1 MEMAPRSTPPGAL
14 PNPSPSSAT
23 TPVPATTRPPV
34 PLPSSP
40 RAPRTTSLSPE
51 ALPFVP
57 SGRSKAQRWQDSTPS
72 VSDGEVSPPRA
83 SYRDALLSRP
93 AMSHQPPAA
102 PPAATI
108 APPRHHPPLRSIVG
122 FCNLRPARIDK
133 DGWRLVE
140 CKRSRRR
147 PAPQTR
153 RRHHPRRNVL
163 EDLRGMCFNC
173 FSR

>member
-23 TPVPATTRPPV
+23 TLVPATTRPPV

-51 ALPFVP
+51 ALPFV
-57 SGRSKAQRWQDSTPS
+57 
-72 VSDGEVSPPRA
+72 PPRA

-108 APPRHHPPLRSIVG
+108 APPRHHPPLRSVVG

-153 RRHHPRRNVL
+153 RRHHPCRNVP